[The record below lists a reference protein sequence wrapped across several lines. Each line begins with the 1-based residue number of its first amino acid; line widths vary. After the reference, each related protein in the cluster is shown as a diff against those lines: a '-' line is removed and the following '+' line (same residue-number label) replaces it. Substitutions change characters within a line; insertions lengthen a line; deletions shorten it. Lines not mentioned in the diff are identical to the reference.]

1 MQPEINDM
9 LAAHKWSPASKLLKA
24 MLDTLDISDPET
36 KDYAYNL
43 IVCYIKL
50 AMPSSAKS
58 ALEKYKSLLSQEEAI
73 ALDREITTIPT
84 ILKDVT
90 SNYKKMMYSIGF
102 KIYVQ

>member
-24 MLDTLDISDPET
+24 TLDALDISDPET

-50 AMPSSAKS
+50 AKPITSESFT
-58 ALEKYKSLLSQEEAI
+58 SLL
-73 ALDREITTIPT
+73 
-84 ILKDVT
+84 
-90 SNYKKMMYSIGF
+90 
-102 KIYVQ
+102 